1 MLFFNGY
8 CYSRIWSW
16 YEEPCLE
23 RKLVVCPGEKA
34 TLLST
39 NHTFIRIYSKV
50 LKGFCQNNL
59 WEVDLNWKINRHE
72 CCFLLFPRFLA
83 PWNIYWILNN
93 TGQNR
98 NYFVRYAFTFH
109 FAVISLLKPFDSFPF
124 SWTTYWRW
132 IWMLL
137 VHFSVN
143 NNNNN
148 ICFNKFWSN
157 KTWVPTKFL

>member
-1 MLFFNGY
+1 MLFFNGC

-23 RKLVVCPGEKA
+23 RRLVVCPGEKA
-34 TLLST
+34 ALLST

-83 PWNIYWILNN
+83 PWNIYWIL
-93 TGQNR
+93 TIQDK
-98 NYFVRYAFTFH
+98 TET
-109 FAVISLLKPFDSFPF
+109 ISFDMPLPF
-124 SWTTYWRW
+124 
-132 IWMLL
+132 ILQLL
-137 VHFSVN
+137 VYLNHSTVFL
-143 NNNNN
+143 
-148 ICFNKFWSN
+148 FHEQ
-157 KTWVPTKFL
+157 PTGDEFECY

>member
-1 MLFFNGY
+1 MLLFNGY

-23 RKLVVCPGEKA
+23 RRLVVCPGEKA
-34 TLLST
+34 ALLST

-83 PWNIYWILNN
+83 PWNIYWIL
-93 TGQNR
+93 TIQDK
-98 NYFVRYAFTFH
+98 TET
-109 FAVISLLKPFDSFPF
+109 ISFDKPLPF
-124 SWTTYWRW
+124 
-132 IWMLL
+132 ILQLL
-137 VHFSVN
+137 VYLNHSTVFL
-143 NNNNN
+143 
-148 ICFNKFWSN
+148 FHEQ
-157 KTWVPTKFL
+157 PTGDEFECY